1 MVDRLTKF
9 LKKCNKKIRLRV
21 QELIDQILAGNFKHL
36 DIRKLENAP
45 HLYRVRKGRIR
56 IIFEHK
62 NKIIV
67 LKKVDYRDD
76 QTYSDL

>member
-9 LKKCNKKIRLRV
+9 LKKCDKKMRRRV
-21 QELIDQILAGNFKHL
+21 QDLMDQILAGNFRNL

-45 HLYRVRKGRIR
+45 HLYRIRKGRLR

-62 NKIIV
+62 DKSIII
-67 LKKVDYRDD
+67 KKVDYRDD